1 MAEERL
7 LGPFR
12 VSRLCYVVKPPS
24 GQNKQPWRTA
34 DTFQKQ
40 HRAHVVA
47 FPNVSVAS
55 VRDEML
61 RHPDLLAEDIQV
73 VFLTLTSNKAD
84 IQALASQTP
93 SIHVRGPVVL
103 AWARHLC
110 QVSYTEMSTCLGNA
124 PAQTHN

>member
-24 GQNKQPWRTA
+24 GLNKQPWRTA
-34 DTFQKQ
+34 DTFQKL

-47 FPNVSVAS
+47 FPNVSAAS

-73 VFLTLTSNKAD
+73 VFLTLTSSKAD
-84 IQALASQTP
+84 IQALAAQTP

-110 QVSYTEMSTCLGNA
+110 QVKGWGAKHRQCDLSPIM
-124 PAQTHN
+124 